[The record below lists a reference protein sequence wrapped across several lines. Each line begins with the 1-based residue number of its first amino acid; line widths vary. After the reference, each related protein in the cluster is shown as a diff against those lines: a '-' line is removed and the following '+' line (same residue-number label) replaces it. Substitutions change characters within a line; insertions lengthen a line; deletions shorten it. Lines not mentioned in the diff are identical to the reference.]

1 MERTRSGIY
10 RNVGG
15 IGPAGFDLST
25 PLNLVSTNDITGG
38 NSGSPLLN
46 ANLELVGL
54 IFDGNVE
61 SLPNEYVYRDGSAR
75 AISVDA
81 RGILEV
87 LDDLFDADRIVLE
100 LVGDTFVESEE
111 EADAAME

>member
-1 MERTRSGIY
+1 M
-10 RNVGG
+10 
-15 IGPAGFDLST
+15 
-25 PLNLVSTNDITGG
+25 
-38 NSGSPLLN
+38 LN
-46 ANLELVGL
+46 ANLEIVGL

-61 SLPNEYVYRDGSAR
+61 SLPNEYVYTDGAAR

-87 LDDLFDADRIVLE
+87 LDDMYDADRIVLE
-100 LVGDTFVESEE
+100 LVGDKFVETED